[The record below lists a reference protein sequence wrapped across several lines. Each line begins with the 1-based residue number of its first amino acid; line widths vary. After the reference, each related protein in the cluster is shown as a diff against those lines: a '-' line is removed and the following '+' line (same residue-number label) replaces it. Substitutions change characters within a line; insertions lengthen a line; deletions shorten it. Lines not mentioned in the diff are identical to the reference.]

1 MNDADRRCRN
11 NDAEIG
17 DDDDDDDDDDE
28 VGCQSTES
36 DNVYRQIIYV
46 SEQSVN
52 DGDVIVRDVS
62 EGF

>member
-1 MNDADRRCRN
+1 MNDVDRRCRN

-36 DNVYRQIIYV
+36 DNVYRLSNRKRLPCLYSLI
-46 SEQSVN
+46 
-52 DGDVIVRDVS
+52 
-62 EGF
+62 